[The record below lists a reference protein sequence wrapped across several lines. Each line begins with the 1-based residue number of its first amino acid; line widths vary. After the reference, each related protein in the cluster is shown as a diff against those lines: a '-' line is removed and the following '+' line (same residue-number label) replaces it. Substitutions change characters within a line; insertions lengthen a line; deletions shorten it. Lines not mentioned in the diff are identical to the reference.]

1 MAPDARDAFFNA
13 NSATTKKKASNSLNY
28 SRFDSIV
35 DSDEEEEERKKKR
48 AAARRKQQQQ
58 PTEDEKL
65 GELPPHLKAA
75 YARLQMAQASGNKAA
90 TQDAMQS
97 LETALQSMPDDFKKA
112 LEPYREKEPP
122 PPAAAMPSS
131 IPAGATREGV
141 ESTLKKLEAAQAGL
155 AAMSADPSKLAEGM
169 PKWLQSVGIAE
180 DEITAAENAADPA
193 HAMSELAKRAMA
205 STLGEASMATT
216 FGEAAAAQA
225 ARFDPSVKPFTA
237 EEVQSAKAKA
247 VKSASTAAKESAE
260 MKKARESLEAQQRK
274 LAETRAT
281 LAKQAKEVEDAKAKV
296 QAKTADL
303 KEAEKK
309 KAEQGKLVDDTIEG
323 AKADI
328 ANQAKVAMED
338 MKKRVEVSQCGA
350 KQPHIAALTTHH
362 SPLTTP
368 ALSLRSRR
376 TFGIAATWRWDARII
391 RPRGSSIRRR
401 STYRGYLPTREP
413 RRWATARRAY

>member
-1 MAPDARDAFFNA
+1 MYVECSVRRAYTCHVANARAHNGKTSPLPTQRPAPDPRDAFFDA

-112 LEPYREKEPP
+112 LEPYREKEP

-237 EEVQSAKAKA
+237 EEVKSAKAKA

-274 LAETRAT
+274 LEETRAT

-303 KEAEKK
+303 KEAEKR
-309 KAEQGKLVDDTIEG
+309 GG
-323 AKADI
+323 A
-328 ANQAKVAMED
+328 
-338 MKKRVEVSQCGA
+338 REVG
-350 KQPHIAALTTHH
+350 
-362 SPLTTP
+362 
-368 ALSLRSRR
+368 
-376 TFGIAATWRWDARII
+376 G
-391 RPRGSSIRRR
+391 
-401 STYRGYLPTREP
+401 
-413 RRWATARRAY
+413 